1 MPSGFRCR
9 SLALVIPEAHN
20 GHGMKILTLVLLV
33 AGIGVIAAGL
43 WLYTP
48 DKPRDRLERAY
59 AASPADFI
67 PVLGLRLHLRD
78 TGPRDAP
85 AIILLHGLGSSLQT
99 WDGWARTL
107 SATYRVIR
115 FDLPGFGLTGE
126 DPTGDYSDARS
137 VAVVGALMD
146 TLSIHRA
153 TIAGNSMG
161 GKIAWMFAAAHP
173 DRVDRL
179 ILISPD
185 GFASPGFEYGKR
197 PEIPA
202 VARLLPYTLPAWLL
216 RMNLAPAYGDPAR
229 LTEAT
234 LDRYRD
240 MMLAPGVR
248 RAMLARM
255 EQVMLEPP
263 EPSLRRIA
271 APTLLLWGEK
281 DGLIPFGNAQDYLR
295 AIAGS
300 RLVSFPDLGHVPQ
313 EEAPE
318 QSLAP
323 VLAFMAGAPM
333 PRQD

>member
-1 MPSGFRCR
+1 MLGK
-9 SLALVIPEAHN
+9 
-20 GHGMKILTLVLLV
+20 MKTLTILLLF
-33 AGIGVIAAGL
+33 AGLGAIAIGL

-59 AASPADFI
+59 TTSPEDF
-67 PVLGLRLHLRD
+67 VRAEGLRLHVRD

-85 AIILLHGLGSSLQT
+85 VLILLHGLGSSLHT
-99 WDGWARTL
+99 WEPWARTL
-107 SATYRVIR
+107 SASYRVIR
-115 FDLPGFGLTGE
+115 FDLPGFGLTGA

-137 VAVVGALMD
+137 VAVLGALMD
-146 TLSIHRA
+146 SLSIHHA
-153 TIAGNSMG
+153 AIAGNSMG

-173 DRVDRL
+173 GRVDAL

-202 VARLLPYTLPAWLL
+202 VARLLPYILPAWLL

-229 LTEAT
+229 LTGAT

-263 EPSLRRIA
+263 EPFLARIA
-271 APTLLLWGEK
+271 APALLVWGER
-281 DGLIPFGNAQDYLR
+281 DGLIPFRNAADYLR

-300 RLVSFPDLGHVPQ
+300 RLVSFPELGHVPQ

-318 QSLAP
+318 QSVAP
-323 VLAFMAGAPM
+323 VQAFLASLPKPGAS
-333 PRQD
+333 RD